1 MKPSRITTELA
12 VDEPLQQHAEWR
24 FDAEDRQYLDNQV
37 RGCET
42 HLVQSLLSGLTATW
56 ARVAGASPPLKRGDC
71 VCLAGSDGGVSLVT
85 KALAATLA
93 IAGAVFGV
101 CILPATAGGMALI
114 AIGGALPPE
123 ITGLPRAP
131 FATPSAVDCD
141 IQTGRCY
148 RVQSHGTGSYPVGTA
163 DESGV
168 VKLTPLPQIMLLGAG
183 AGGGQ
188 VGGDLLGTVPG
199 NILVVGFYNRPLA
212 QVPPNQGD
220 VMRFDG
226 QQWAPA
232 APAAGVTW
240 AGDLAG
246 STNAVQRVAE
256 ISGAPSGVVTVGAVM
271 RGVPGTPLRTGRIAA
286 NVAGGAATVVLQ
298 PAQLTAQILELT
310 GALTQDTD
318 VVLPALDQYA
328 LFVANRTTGAFR
340 LRVRTANGQGVVLP
354 RGASEW
360 IYCDGVD
367 IRGRPAGMQRI
378 VDTLDWTH
386 TQSTTWA
393 TFTDPNWD
401 VSGTS
406 LFVPNVLPGDVL
418 IIDGFMQGWI
428 NAPSSGGAAVRL
440 SVNDGAF
447 QPLAGTEARVAQV
460 NELQLISVHA
470 RHVVQN
476 AGQLELLV
484 EGRTGSASVT
494 LTLRFAASLRVLHLR
509 P

>member
-24 FDAEDRQYLDNQV
+24 FDAEDRQYLDNQT

-56 ARVAGASPPLKRGDC
+56 VRVAGASAPLRRGDC
-71 VCLAGSDGGVSLVT
+71 VCLAGSDGGVSIAT

-101 CILPATAGGMALI
+101 CILPAAPGGMALV

-141 IQTGRCY
+141 TQTGRCY

-168 VKLTPLPQIMLLGAG
+168 MKLTPLPQIMLLGAG

-188 VGGDLLGTVPG
+188 VGGDLLGSVPG

-212 QVPPNQGD
+212 QVPPSQGD

-226 QQWAPA
+226 QRWAPTA
-232 APAAGVTW
+232 APAPVAWG
-240 AGDLAG
+240 GDLAG
-246 STNAVQRVAE
+246 STNNAQRVAE
-256 ISGAPSGVVTVGAVM
+256 ISGAQNGVVTVGAVV
-271 RGVPGTPLRTGRIAA
+271 RSVPGTPLRTGRIAA
-286 NVAGGAATVVLQ
+286 NVAGGAATIVLQ
-298 PAQLTAQILELT
+298 PNQLTAQIIELT

-328 LFVANRTTGAFR
+328 LLVVNRTTGAFR
-340 LRVRTANGQGVVLP
+340 LRVKTANGQGILLP
-354 RGASEW
+354 PGASEW
-360 IYCDGVD
+360 VYCDGTD
-367 IRGRPAGMQRI
+367 IRGRPSGMQRV
-378 VDTLDWTH
+378 VDSHEWTH
-386 TQSTTWA
+386 TQSAAWA

-401 VSGTS
+401 VAGPS
-406 LFVPNVLPGDVL
+406 LFIPNALPGDVL
-418 IIDGFMQGWI
+418 LIDGFAQAWI
-428 NAPSSGGAAVRL
+428 NAQSSGGAAVRL
-440 SVNDGAF
+440 GINDAGYR
-447 QPLAGTEARVAQV
+447 PLTQTEARVAQV

-470 RHVVQN
+470 RHVVQS
-476 AGQLELLV
+476 AGQLEILFD
-484 EGRTGSASVT
+484 GRTGSASVT
-494 LTLRFAASLRVLHLR
+494 LTLRFAASLRVLHIR